1 MDRSDACSLTNA
13 TTELVIL
20 KVGGNTLFGEKGWVR
35 ISCLAYSEELHRPE
49 SNALTAPPTKHCFD
63 RGSFNGLRAGKKS
76 CRHRKGKKGRN
87 RHDGELAAGV
97 RGDLMASFLRMS
109 HYLVLCLWG
118 PSYVSPAPPSRGT

>member
-1 MDRSDACSLTNA
+1 MTIDADLGGYSGALPRKSILDGVW
-13 TTELVIL
+13 LVL
-20 KVGGNTLFGEKGWVR
+20 HR
-35 ISCLAYSEELHRPE
+35 ELHRPE

-63 RGSFNGLRAGKKS
+63 RGLFNGLRAGKKS
-76 CRHRKGKKGRN
+76 CRHREGKKGRN

-109 HYLVLCLWG
+109 HYLVLCFWG